1 MEYKEEIF
9 CPQYPLVTQFMGH
22 SIYRTELY
30 ELYIGLKIKSEFWIA
45 TIDAHYL
52 QAVIY
57 WCMVFGADGCNPTH
71 WKKLSATES
80 EELMD
85 SFRNGLYK
93 NTSLDEKGWREFW
106 KGIDDFRGG
115 YVAHREIEFKGKTPT
130 LKTAQEVAFFYDDW
144 IRQVIYPASLGA
156 EPLREKAESLTMQA
170 RKIADH
176 YMTEWKQLNL
186 ETEPQF

>member
-1 MEYKEEIF
+1 MEYNEEIF
-9 CPQYPLVTQFMGH
+9 CSQYPLVIQFMHH

-30 ELYIGLKIKSEFWIA
+30 DLYNRLRIKSEFWTA

-71 WKKLSATES
+71 WKRLSVTAS

-85 SFRNGLYK
+85 SFRNGLFK
-93 NTSLDEKGWREFW
+93 NTSLDERGWGEFW
-106 KGIDDFRGG
+106 KGINNFRGG
-115 YVAHREIEFKGKTPT
+115 FVAHREIAFKGKTPII
-130 LKTAQEVAFFYDDW
+130 KTAQEVAFFYDDW

-156 EPLREKAESLTMQA
+156 EPLREKAESIKLRA
-170 RKIADH
+170 RKIANY
-176 YMTEWKQLNL
+176 YMTEWNQLNL
-186 ETEPQF
+186 ETEL